1 MDDYVTIENDDG
13 TETRILRNKVDAAN
27 INFIANDNN
36 GKTSLKDLYQSGVDA
51 SRDALNI
58 GTQAM
63 MYGGGMRMPTS
74 MATKLVGNVALDIA
88 SDPIDELIV
97 QPAKSAIKLPGNLL
111 STVDNSVKAYRGL
124 MRGDL
129 PYASERALGAVGD
142 AGRTAMSGL
151 DAASFIPGFKAAGKG
166 FNEAGDIIKRQLG
179 TKQIDPNLDKLLYDP
194 AIGDTAGVYAKFPEG
209 NSIFK
214 NRFEGEPSRIRDEEI
229 ELLDRNLPTDS
240 GSARAN
246 ANTNIELGNEGF
258 AVFRDSGKRAK
269 LIKAKNIKD
278 PKNIEE
284 LIATTPTLRKLQND
298 MYNTRVSGT
307 NVENVVVKPDLS
319 KYVQVG
325 DKYYQSGTGNSLIE
339 VPAIKTQPT
348 TIRVPKGTQNDI
360 YQDMK
365 LQLDEMLD
373 SGKIDN
379 ATKVKFREYLE
390 KQSGYG
396 GANEKFAKGK
406 STIANL
412 DTGKKIYKNDTK
424 IEEFTQIIDN
434 ASPDEL
440 KNIKSGFA
448 EEITK
453 ITNTNVDLPL
463 KIKELNNPLTKQ
475 KMEILF
481 GKDATK
487 NILDGLN
494 KTTKQSSVLSN
505 ILVNP
510 KVDER
515 LVTNAAQSLANKLRG
530 KLAFGAKRAVRVERG
545 YEDAA
550 SAIINPNIKL
560 DENIIKNFA
569 MIADQTPEVAQKM
582 LNRMPKNRADKLL
595 QYAGGLVGR
604 QAILKS
610 GQDAVPPNTAKA
622 ISNEAMNTG
631 LAVENVRKK
640 GVNALSNLFAGVK
653 NK

>member
-1 MDDYVTIENDDG
+1 MSDYVVIRNEDG
-13 TETRILRNKVDAAN
+13 TETRVLRTEAERNNN
-27 INFIANDNN
+27 ITTNNN
-36 GKTSLKDLYQSGVDA
+36 GKKSLKGIYQSGIDA

-63 MYGGGMRMPTS
+63 RYGGGTMMPTS
-74 MATKLVGNVALDIA
+74 MATNLVGNVALDIA
-88 SDPIDELIV
+88 SDPLGELIV
-97 QPAKSAIKLPGNLL
+97 QPAKSAINLPGNLL
-111 STVDNSVKAYRGL
+111 SAGKNTIKAYSGL

-129 PYASERALGAVGD
+129 PYASERALDAVGD
-142 AGRTAMSGL
+142 AGKTAMSAL

-166 FNEAGDIIKRQLG
+166 FNEAGDIIKKQLG
-179 TKQIDPNLDKLLYDP
+179 TKPIDTNLDKLVYDP
-194 AIGDTAGVYAKFPEG
+194 AIGDTAKVFAQYPESNQILKNKF
-209 NSIFK
+209 K
-214 NRFEGEPSRIRDEEI
+214 GERSRIRDEEV
-229 ELLDRNLPTDS
+229 ELLDKNLPTDS
-240 GSARAN
+240 GSVRAS

-258 AVFRDSGKRAK
+258 AAFRDSGKRAK
-269 LIKAKNIKD
+269 LIKEKNIKN

-298 MYNTRVSGT
+298 MYKTRASGT
-307 NVENVVVKPDLS
+307 NVENVVVEPDLT
-319 KYVQVG
+319 KYVKLG
-325 DKYYQSGTGNSLIE
+325 DKYYQTGTGNSLIE
-339 VPAIKTQPT
+339 VPASKTQPT

-379 ATKVKFREYLE
+379 ATRVKFREYLE
-390 KQSGYG
+390 KQSGYS

-406 STIANL
+406 STTANL
-412 DTGKKIYKNDTK
+412 DTGKKIYKSDTK

-515 LVTNAAQSLANKLRG
+515 LVTLAAQSLTNKLRG

-550 SAIINPNIKL
+550 AAIINPNVKL

-569 MIADQTPEVAQKM
+569 LIADQSPEVAQK
-582 LNRMPKNRADKLL
+582 LLSRVTSNRAIKLL
-595 QYAGGLVGR
+595 KYAGGLVGR
-604 QAILKS
+604 QTILKT
-610 GQDAVPPNTAKA
+610 GQDAVPPNTAEA
-622 ISNEAMNTG
+622 ISKEAMNTG

-640 GVNALSNLFAGVK
+640 GVNALSNLFAGVR

>member
-1 MDDYVTIENDDG
+1 MSDYVVIRNEDG
-13 TETRILRNKVDAAN
+13 TETRVLRTEAERNNN
-27 INFIANDNN
+27 ITTNNN
-36 GKTSLKDLYQSGVDA
+36 GKKSLKDIYQSGIDA

-58 GTQAM
+58 RTQAM
-63 MYGGGMRMPTS
+63 RYGGGTRMPTS
-74 MATKLVGNVALDIA
+74 MATNLVGNVALDIA
-88 SDPIDELIV
+88 SDPLGELIV
-97 QPAKSAIKLPGNLL
+97 QPAKSAINLPGNLL
-111 STVDNSVKAYRGL
+111 SAGKNTIKAYSGL

-129 PYASERALGAVGD
+129 PYASERALDAVGD
-142 AGRTAMSGL
+142 AGKTAMSAL

-166 FNEAGDIIKRQLG
+166 FNEAGDIIKKQLG
-179 TKQIDPNLDKLLYDP
+179 TKPIDTNLDKLVYDP
-194 AIGDTAGVYAKFPEG
+194 AIGDTAKVFAQYPESNQILKNKF
-209 NSIFK
+209 K
-214 NRFEGEPSRIRDEEI
+214 GERSRIRDEEV
-229 ELLDRNLPTDS
+229 ELLDKNLPTDS
-240 GSARAN
+240 GSVRAS

-258 AVFRDSGKRAK
+258 AAFRDSGKRAK
-269 LIKAKNIKD
+269 LIKEKNIKN

-298 MYNTRVSGT
+298 MYKTRASGT
-307 NVENVVVKPDLS
+307 NVENVVVEPDLT
-319 KYVQVG
+319 KYVKLG
-325 DKYYQSGTGNSLIE
+325 DKYYQTGTGNSLIE
-339 VPAIKTQPT
+339 VPASKTQPT

-379 ATKVKFREYLE
+379 ATRVKFREYLE
-390 KQSGYG
+390 KQSGYS

-406 STIANL
+406 STTANL
-412 DTGKKIYKNDTK
+412 DTGKKIYKSDTK

-494 KTTKQSSVLSN
+494 KTTTQSSVLSN

-515 LVTNAAQSLANKLRG
+515 LITNAAQSLSNKLRG

-550 SAIINPNIKL
+550 AAIINPNVKL

-569 MIADQTPEVAQKM
+569 LIADQSPEVAQK
-582 LNRMPKNRADKLL
+582 LLSRVPTNKAIKLL
-595 QYAGGLVGR
+595 KYAGGLVGR
-604 QAILKS
+604 QTILKA
-610 GQDAVPPNTAKA
+610 GQDAVPPDTAEA
-622 ISNEAMNTG
+622 ISKEAMNTG

-640 GVNALSNLFAGVK
+640 GVNALSNLFAGDR

>member
-13 TETRILRNKVDAAN
+13 TETRILRNEVDAAN
-27 INFIANDNN
+27 LDFIANNN
-36 GKTSLKDLYQSGVDA
+36 GKKSLKDIYQSGIDA

-63 MYGGGMRMPTS
+63 GYGIGTMKPTS
-74 MATKLVGNVALDIA
+74 MATNLVGNVALDIA
-88 SDPIDELIV
+88 SDPLGELIV
-97 QPAKSAIKLPGNLL
+97 QPAKSAINLPRNLL
-111 STVDNSVKAYRGL
+111 SAGKNTIKAYGGL

-129 PYASERALGAVGD
+129 PYASERALDAVGD
-142 AGRTAMSGL
+142 AGKTAMSAL

-166 FNEAGDIIKRQLG
+166 FNEAGDIIKKQLG
-179 TKQIDPNLDKLLYDP
+179 TKPIDTNLDKLVYDP
-194 AIGDTAGVYAKFPEG
+194 AIGDTAKVYAQYQEG
-209 NSIFK
+209 NKILK
-214 NRFEGEPSRIRDEEI
+214 NKFEGERGRIRDEEV
-229 ELLDRNLPTDS
+229 ELLNENLPTDS
-240 GSARAN
+240 GSVRAS

-258 AVFRDSGKRAK
+258 AAFRDSGKRAK
-269 LIKAKNIKD
+269 LIKEKNIKN

-298 MYNTRVSGT
+298 MYKTRASGT

-319 KYVQVG
+319 KYKLVG
-325 DKYYQSGTGNSLIE
+325 GKYYQTGLGNSLIE
-339 VPAIKTQPT
+339 VPASKTQPT

-379 ATKVKFREYLE
+379 ATRVKFREYLE

-406 STIANL
+406 STITNL
-412 DTGKKIYKNDTK
+412 DTGKKIYKSDTK

-515 LVTNAAQSLANKLRG
+515 LVTLAAQSLTNKLRG

-550 SAIINPNIKL
+550 AAIINPNVKL

-569 MIADQTPEVAQKM
+569 LIADQSPEVAQK
-582 LNRMPKNRADKLL
+582 LLSRVPRNRAIKLL

-604 QAILKS
+604 QTILKT
-610 GQDAVPPNTAKA
+610 GQDAVPPNTAEA
-622 ISNEAMNTG
+622 ISKEAMNTG

-640 GVNALSNLFAGVK
+640 GVNALSNLFAGVR

>member
-1 MDDYVTIENDDG
+1 MSDYVVIRNEDG
-13 TETRILRNKVDAAN
+13 TETRVLRTEAERNNN
-27 INFIANDNN
+27 ITTNNN
-36 GKTSLKDLYQSGVDA
+36 GKKSLKGIYQSGIDA

-63 MYGGGMRMPTS
+63 RYGGGTMMPTS
-74 MATKLVGNVALDIA
+74 MATNLVGNVALDIA
-88 SDPIDELIV
+88 SDPLGELIV
-97 QPAKSAIKLPGNLL
+97 QPAKSAINLPGNLL
-111 STVDNSVKAYRGL
+111 SAGKNTIKAYSGL

-129 PYASERALGAVGD
+129 PYASERALDAVGD
-142 AGRTAMSGL
+142 AGKTAMSAL

-166 FNEAGDIIKRQLG
+166 FNEAGDIIKKQLG
-179 TKQIDPNLDKLLYDP
+179 TKPIDTNLDKLVYDP
-194 AIGDTAGVYAKFPEG
+194 AIGDTAKVFAQYPESNQILKNKF
-209 NSIFK
+209 K
-214 NRFEGEPSRIRDEEI
+214 GERSRIRDEEV
-229 ELLDRNLPTDS
+229 ELLDKNLPTDS
-240 GSARAN
+240 GSVRAS

-258 AVFRDSGKRAK
+258 AAFRDSGKRAK
-269 LIKAKNIKD
+269 LIKEKNIKN

-298 MYNTRVSGT
+298 MYKTRASGT
-307 NVENVVVKPDLS
+307 NVENVVVEPDLT
-319 KYVQVG
+319 KYVKLG
-325 DKYYQSGTGNSLIE
+325 DKYYQTGTGNSLIE
-339 VPAIKTQPT
+339 VPASKTQPT

-379 ATKVKFREYLE
+379 ATRVKFREYLE

-412 DTGKKIYKNDTK
+412 DTGKKIYKSDTK

-515 LVTNAAQSLANKLRG
+515 LVTLAAQSLTNKLRG

-550 SAIINPNIKL
+550 AAIINPNVKL

-569 MIADQTPEVAQKM
+569 LIADQSPEVAQK
-582 LNRMPKNRADKLL
+582 LLSRVPRNRAIKLL

-604 QAILKS
+604 QTILKT
-610 GQDAVPPNTAKA
+610 GQDAVPPNTAEA
-622 ISNEAMNTG
+622 ISKEAMNTG

-640 GVNALSNLFAGVK
+640 GVNALSNLFAGVR

>member
-13 TETRILRNKVDAAN
+13 TETRILRNEVDAAN
-27 INFIANDNN
+27 LDFIANNN
-36 GKTSLKDLYQSGVDA
+36 GKKSLKDIYQSGIDA

-63 MYGGGMRMPTS
+63 RYGGGTMMPTS
-74 MATKLVGNVALDIA
+74 MATNLVGNVALDIA
-88 SDPIDELIV
+88 SDPLGELIV
-97 QPAKSAIKLPGNLL
+97 QPAKSAINLPRNLL
-111 STVDNSVKAYRGL
+111 SAGKNTIKAYSGL

-129 PYASERALGAVGD
+129 PYASERALDAVGD
-142 AGRTAMSGL
+142 AGKTAMSAL

-166 FNEAGDIIKRQLG
+166 FNEAGDIIKKQLG
-179 TKQIDPNLDKLLYDP
+179 TKPIDTNLDKLVYDP
-194 AIGDTAGVYAKFPEG
+194 AIGDTAKVFAQYPESNQILKNKF
-209 NSIFK
+209 K
-214 NRFEGEPSRIRDEEI
+214 GERSRIRDEEV
-229 ELLDRNLPTDS
+229 ELLDKNLPTDS
-240 GSARAN
+240 GSVRAS

-258 AVFRDSGKRAK
+258 AAFRDSGKRAK
-269 LIKAKNIKD
+269 LIKEKNIKN

-298 MYNTRVSGT
+298 MYKTRASGT
-307 NVENVVVKPDLS
+307 NVENVVVEPDLT
-319 KYVQVG
+319 KYVKLG
-325 DKYYQSGTGNSLIE
+325 DKYYQTGTGNSLIE
-339 VPAIKTQPT
+339 VPASKTQPT

-379 ATKVKFREYLE
+379 ATRVKFREYLE

-412 DTGKKIYKNDTK
+412 DTGKKIYKSDTK

-515 LVTNAAQSLANKLRG
+515 LVTLAAQSLTNKLRG

-550 SAIINPNIKL
+550 AAIINPNVKL

-569 MIADQTPEVAQKM
+569 LIADQSPEVAQK
-582 LNRMPKNRADKLL
+582 LLSRVPSNRAIKLL

-604 QAILKS
+604 QTILKT
-610 GQDAVPPNTAKA
+610 GQDAVPPNTAEA
-622 ISNEAMNTG
+622 ISKEAMNTG

-640 GVNALSNLFAGVK
+640 GVNALSNLFAGVR

>member
-1 MDDYVTIENDDG
+1 MSDYVVIRNEDG
-13 TETRILRNKVDAAN
+13 TETRVLRTEAERNNN
-27 INFIANDNN
+27 ITTNNN
-36 GKTSLKDLYQSGVDA
+36 GKKSLKGIYQSGIDA

-63 MYGGGMRMPTS
+63 RYGGGTMMPTS
-74 MATKLVGNVALDIA
+74 MATNLVGNVALDIA
-88 SDPIDELIV
+88 SDPLGELIV
-97 QPAKSAIKLPGNLL
+97 QPAKSAINLPGNLL
-111 STVDNSVKAYRGL
+111 SAGKNTIKAYSGL

-129 PYASERALGAVGD
+129 PYASERALDAVGD
-142 AGRTAMSGL
+142 AGKTAMSAL

-166 FNEAGDIIKRQLG
+166 FNEAGDIIKKQLG
-179 TKQIDPNLDKLLYDP
+179 TKPIDTNLDKLVYDP
-194 AIGDTAGVYAKFPEG
+194 AIGDTAKVFAQYPESNQILKNKF
-209 NSIFK
+209 K
-214 NRFEGEPSRIRDEEI
+214 GERSRIRDEEV
-229 ELLDRNLPTDS
+229 ELLDKNLPTDS
-240 GSARAN
+240 GSVRAS

-258 AVFRDSGKRAK
+258 AAFRDSGKRAK
-269 LIKAKNIKD
+269 LIKEKNIKN

-298 MYNTRVSGT
+298 MYKTRASGT
-307 NVENVVVKPDLS
+307 NVENVVVEPDLT
-319 KYVQVG
+319 KYVKLG
-325 DKYYQSGTGNSLIE
+325 DKYYQTGTGNSLIE
-339 VPAIKTQPT
+339 VPASKTQPT

-379 ATKVKFREYLE
+379 ATRVKFREYLE

-406 STIANL
+406 STITNL
-412 DTGKKIYKNDTK
+412 DTGKKIYKSDTK

-515 LVTNAAQSLANKLRG
+515 LVTLAAQSLTNKLRG

-550 SAIINPNIKL
+550 AAIINPNVKL

-569 MIADQTPEVAQKM
+569 LIADQSPEVAQK
-582 LNRMPKNRADKLL
+582 LLSRVTSNRAIKLL
-595 QYAGGLVGR
+595 KYAGGLVGR
-604 QAILKS
+604 QTILKT
-610 GQDAVPPNTAKA
+610 GQDAVPPNTAEA
-622 ISNEAMNTG
+622 ISKEAMNTG

-640 GVNALSNLFAGVK
+640 GVNALSNLFAGVR

>member
-27 INFIANDNN
+27 LDFIANNN
-36 GKTSLKDLYQSGVDA
+36 GKKSFKDIYQSGIDA

-63 MYGGGMRMPTS
+63 GYGIGTMKPTS
-74 MATKLVGNVALDIA
+74 MATNLVGNVALDIA
-88 SDPIDELIV
+88 SDPLGELIV
-97 QPAKSAIKLPGNLL
+97 QPAKSAINLPRNLL
-111 STVDNSVKAYRGL
+111 SAGKNTIKAYGGL

-129 PYASERALGAVGD
+129 PYASERALDAVGD
-142 AGRTAMSGL
+142 AGKTAMSAL

-166 FNEAGDIIKRQLG
+166 FNEAGDIIKKQLG
-179 TKQIDPNLDKLLYDP
+179 TKPIDTNLDKLVYDP
-194 AIGDTAGVYAKFPEG
+194 AIGDTAKVYAQYQEG
-209 NSIFK
+209 NKILK
-214 NRFEGEPSRIRDEEI
+214 NKFEGERGRIRDEEV
-229 ELLDRNLPTDS
+229 ELLNENLPTDS
-240 GSARAN
+240 GSVRAS

-258 AVFRDSGKRAK
+258 AAFRDSGKRAK
-269 LIKAKNIKD
+269 LIKEKNIKN

-298 MYNTRVSGT
+298 MYKTRASGT

-319 KYVQVG
+319 KYKLVG
-325 DKYYQSGTGNSLIE
+325 GKYYQTGPGNSLIE
-339 VPAIKTQPT
+339 VPASKTQPT

-379 ATKVKFREYLE
+379 ATRVKFREYLE

-412 DTGKKIYKNDTK
+412 DTGKKIYKSDTK

-515 LVTNAAQSLANKLRG
+515 LVTLAAQSLTNKLRG

-550 SAIINPNIKL
+550 AAIINPNVKL

-569 MIADQTPEVAQKM
+569 LIADQSPEVAQK
-582 LNRMPKNRADKLL
+582 LLSRVPSNRAIKLL

-604 QAILKS
+604 QTILKT
-610 GQDAVPPNTAKA
+610 GQDAVPPNTAEA
-622 ISNEAMNTG
+622 ISKEAMNTG

-640 GVNALSNLFAGVK
+640 GVNALSNLFAGVR

>member
-1 MDDYVTIENDDG
+1 MSDYVVIRNEDG
-13 TETRILRNKVDAAN
+13 TETRVLRTEAERSNN
-27 INFIANDNN
+27 ITTNNN
-36 GKTSLKDLYQSGVDA
+36 GKKSLKDIYQSGIDA
-51 SRDALNI
+51 GRNALNI

-63 MYGGGMRMPTS
+63 MYGGNIMNRPAGFL
-74 MATKLVGNVALDIA
+74 ANLGGNVALDIA

-97 QPAKSAIKLPGNLL
+97 QPAKSAINLPGNTL
-111 STVDNSVKAYRGL
+111 STMDNSIKAYSGL

-129 PYASERALGAVGD
+129 PYASERALDAVGD

-151 DAASFIPGFKAAGKG
+151 DAVSFLPGFKAAGKG
-166 FNEAGDIIKRQLG
+166 FNEAGDIIKKQLG
-179 TKQIDPNLDKLLYDP
+179 TKPIDTNLDKLVYEP
-194 AIGDTAGVYAKFPEG
+194 TIGDTAKVFAQYPES
-209 NSIFK
+209 NKILK
-214 NRFEGEPSRIRDEEI
+214 KQFEGEPRRIRGEEV
-229 ELLDRNLPTDS
+229 ELLDKNLPTDF
-240 GSARAN
+240 GSARAS
-246 ANTNIELGNEGF
+246 ANKNIELGNEGF
-258 AVFRDSGKRAK
+258 AAFRDSGKRAK

-325 DKYYQSGTGNSLIE
+325 DKYYQTGTGNSLIE
-339 VPAIKTQPT
+339 VPASKTQPT

-379 ATKVKFREYLE
+379 ATRVKFREYLE

-412 DTGKKIYKNDTK
+412 DTGKKIYKSDTK

-494 KTTKQSSVLSN
+494 KTTKQTTVLSN

-515 LVTNAAQSLANKLRG
+515 LVTNAAQSLSDKLRG

-569 MIADQTPEVAQKM
+569 LIADQSPEVAQK
-582 LNRMPKNRADKLL
+582 LLSRVPRNRAIKLL
-595 QYAGGLVGR
+595 KYAGGIVGR
-604 QAILKS
+604 QTILKS
-610 GQDAVPPNTAKA
+610 GQDAVPPNTAET
-622 ISNEAMNTG
+622 IRNEAMNTG
-631 LAVENVRKK
+631 LAIENVRKK
-640 GVNALSNLFAGVK
+640 GVNALSNLFAGVR

>member
-27 INFIANDNN
+27 LDFIANNN
-36 GKTSLKDLYQSGVDA
+36 GKKSFKDIYQSGIDA

-63 MYGGGMRMPTS
+63 GYGIGTMKPTS
-74 MATKLVGNVALDIA
+74 MATNLVGNVALDIA
-88 SDPIDELIV
+88 SDPLGELIV
-97 QPAKSAIKLPGNLL
+97 QPAKSAINLPRNLL
-111 STVDNSVKAYRGL
+111 SAGKNTIKAYGGL

-129 PYASERALGAVGD
+129 PYASERALDAVGD
-142 AGRTAMSGL
+142 AGKTAMSAL

-166 FNEAGDIIKRQLG
+166 FNEAGDIIKKQLG
-179 TKQIDPNLDKLLYDP
+179 TKPIDTNLDKLVYDP
-194 AIGDTAGVYAKFPEG
+194 AIGDTAKVYAQYQEG
-209 NSIFK
+209 NKILK
-214 NRFEGEPSRIRDEEI
+214 NKFEGERGRIRDEEV
-229 ELLDRNLPTDS
+229 ELLNENLPTDS
-240 GSARAN
+240 GSVRAS

-258 AVFRDSGKRAK
+258 AAFRDSGKRAK
-269 LIKAKNIKD
+269 LIKEKNIKN

-298 MYNTRVSGT
+298 MYKTRASGT

-319 KYVQVG
+319 KYKLVG
-325 DKYYQSGTGNSLIE
+325 GKYYQTGPGNSLIE
-339 VPAIKTQPT
+339 VPASKTQPT

-379 ATKVKFREYLE
+379 ATRVKFREYLE

-412 DTGKKIYKNDTK
+412 DTGKKIYKSDTK

-515 LVTNAAQSLANKLRG
+515 LVTLAAQSLTNKLRG

-550 SAIINPNIKL
+550 AAIINPNVKL

-569 MIADQTPEVAQKM
+569 LIADQSPEVAQK
-582 LNRMPKNRADKLL
+582 LLSRVPRNRAIKLL

-604 QAILKS
+604 QTILKT
-610 GQDAVPPNTAKA
+610 GQDAVPPNTAEA
-622 ISNEAMNTG
+622 ISKEAMNTG

-640 GVNALSNLFAGVK
+640 GVNALSNLFAGVR

>member
-27 INFIANDNN
+27 LDFIANNN
-36 GKTSLKDLYQSGVDA
+36 GKKSFKDIYQSGIDA

-63 MYGGGMRMPTS
+63 GYGGGTMKPTS
-74 MATKLVGNVALDIA
+74 MATNLVGNVALDIA
-88 SDPIDELIV
+88 SDPLGELIV
-97 QPAKSAIKLPGNLL
+97 QPAKSAINLPRNLL
-111 STVDNSVKAYRGL
+111 SAGKNTIKAYGGL

-129 PYASERALGAVGD
+129 PYASERALDAVGD
-142 AGRTAMSGL
+142 AGKTAMSAL

-166 FNEAGDIIKRQLG
+166 FNEAGDIIKKQLG
-179 TKQIDPNLDKLLYDP
+179 TKPIDTNLDKLVYDP
-194 AIGDTAGVYAKFPEG
+194 AIGDTAKVYAQYQEG
-209 NSIFK
+209 NKILK
-214 NRFEGEPSRIRDEEI
+214 NKFEGERGRIRDEEV
-229 ELLDRNLPTDS
+229 ELLNENLPTDS
-240 GSARAN
+240 GSVRAS

-258 AVFRDSGKRAK
+258 AAFRDSGKRAK
-269 LIKAKNIKD
+269 LIKEKNIKN

-298 MYNTRVSGT
+298 MYKTRASGT

-319 KYVQVG
+319 KYKLVG
-325 DKYYQSGTGNSLIE
+325 GKYYQTGPGNSLIE
-339 VPAIKTQPT
+339 VPASKTQPT

-379 ATKVKFREYLE
+379 ATRVKFREYLE

-412 DTGKKIYKNDTK
+412 DTGKKIYKSDTK

-448 EEITK
+448 EEISK

-515 LVTNAAQSLANKLRG
+515 LVTLAAQSLTNKLRG

-550 SAIINPNIKL
+550 AAIINPNVKL

-569 MIADQTPEVAQKM
+569 LIADQSPEVAQK
-582 LNRMPKNRADKLL
+582 LLSRVPRNRAIKLL

-604 QAILKS
+604 QTILKT
-610 GQDAVPPNTAKA
+610 GQDAVPPNTAEA
-622 ISNEAMNTG
+622 ISKEAMNTG

-640 GVNALSNLFAGVK
+640 GVNALSNLFAGVR